1 MHQRLTLIAVVLLA
15 GCAAPAN
22 RAYAP
27 APLYSAPA
35 SGPMARL
42 LLRVNNP
49 GGRYTIST
57 YAQPVSCSQR
67 QEFVSATVREPEH
80 TTVRLAANRLQ
91 TVSFM
96 HHPNERQA
104 CEVIFSFEPRAGKTY
119 LLRGGADA
127 QGCTMD
133 LLDASNPER
142 PAAEATRITRER
154 IGFGLVDNACK
165 PIASTTAA
173 QPAAPAANARSEDA
187 LGPYRDL
194 LPRR

>member
-1 MHQRLTLIAVVLLA
+1 MHQRLPLIAVVLLA

-22 RAYAP
+22 RPHAP
-27 APLYSAPA
+27 APLYSAPT
-35 SGPMARL
+35 SGPTARL

-67 QEFVSATVREPEH
+67 QEFVSATVREPERIA
-80 TTVRLAANRLQ
+80 VNLAANRLQ
-91 TVSFM
+91 TLAFM
-96 HHPNERQA
+96 HQPNERQA
-104 CEVIFSFEPRAGKTY
+104 CEVIVSFEPRAGKTY
-119 LLRGGADA
+119 LLRGAADA
-127 QGCTMD
+127 QGCN
-133 LLDASNPER
+133 LELVDASNPER
-142 PAAEATRITRER
+142 PAAEATRIARER

-165 PIASTTAA
+165 PITSTAR
-173 QPAAPAANARSEDA
+173 PAAPAANARGEDS